1 MLKRRDFI
9 LIGSLL
15 LLSLALLFAVRMG
28 GKQGGEAVVR
38 VGGEVQGRYPL
49 SVDGVFVLNGGT
61 NTLCIENGAARIMEA
76 DCPDQVCVRQGR
88 VNKTGQV
95 ITCLPNRLTVS
106 IEGGEEG
113 EVLAG

>member
-49 SVDGVFVLNGGT
+49 SVDGVT